1 LDLVLL
7 ESRRDRGV
15 ARAERLVRIELP
27 LQSLELLLYRLW
39 GWDIG
44 LGVTA
49 VLAAI
54 GFTAGFR
61 ARRAEKGALAA
72 KAGMWLNLGAAASLL
87 LPALLFYVVAYS

>member
-1 LDLVLL
+1 ATVGWWQLFRVL
-7 ESRRDRGV
+7 
-15 ARAERLVRIELP
+15 ER
-27 LQSLELLLYRLW
+27 YRLW